1 MRFQSYSSPNRS
13 LFLFVRVLG
22 SEGLRVGD
30 EEQEEVEGVNMMDV
44 LERPAR
50 QEERRKVDERKRVE
64 MDRRLRSRFKEM
76 KMRGED
82 EEMMKMRRKLPA
94 WEERS
99 KIVKLLRTN
108 QVVVISGMTGCGK
121 STQVPQFLLDDW
133 LYGDSPAETCNVIC
147 TQPRRISAIGVA
159 TRVAQVKTSFK
170 KTKTDN

>member
-1 MRFQSYSSPNRS
+1 M
-13 LFLFVRVLG
+13 G

-30 EEQEEVEGVNMMDV
+30 EEQEEVEGMNMMDV

-50 QEERRKVDERKRVE
+50 QEERRKVDEKKRVE

-82 EEMMKMRRKLPA
+82 EEMMKVRRKLPA

-170 KTKTDN
+170 KSKIDN

>member
-1 MRFQSYSSPNRS
+1 M
-13 LFLFVRVLG
+13 G
-22 SEGLRVGD
+22 AEGLVVRD
-30 EEQEEVEGVNMMDV
+30 EEEEEVEGMNLMEV

-50 QEERRKVDERKRVE
+50 QEERRKGDERKRVE

-82 EEMMKMRRKLPA
+82 EEMMKVRRKLPA
-94 WEERS
+94 WEERGR
-99 KIVKLLRTN
+99 IVKLLRTH

-133 LYGDSPAETCNVIC
+133 LYGDSPASTCNLIC

-159 TRVAQVKTSFK
+159 TRVAQVNLER
-170 KTKTDN
+170 DR

>member
-1 MRFQSYSSPNRS
+1 MRFQSYSSPHRS

-50 QEERRKVDERKRVE
+50 QEERRKVDEKKRVE

-82 EEMMKMRRKLPA
+82 EEMMKVRRMRPHRMQRLVKTRPVKLKNSRNRSRRKKLN
-94 WEERS
+94 W
-99 KIVKLLRTN
+99 KLKLLN
-108 QVVVISGMTGCGK
+108 
-121 STQVPQFLLDDW
+121 W
-133 LYGDSPAETCNVIC
+133 
-147 TQPRRISAIGVA
+147 PR
-159 TRVAQVKTSFK
+159 
-170 KTKTDN
+170 